1 MALESVK
8 IGILSDTHKKE
19 GRSQKIINHLKA
31 NGAQFLIHAGDI
43 VKVEMLEQLKNSGLK
58 YIAVYGNNDAG
69 LVEYHN
75 QYNLVQEPH
84 HFKLANTTMKLMHLP
99 FYMNADAEIIIFGHT
114 HIAECDFKHK
124 TLFLNPGEACAR
136 DEPVSTCMMLEVTDT
151 TFYVTHY
158 SRPIGSPV
166 FEATLSTFERS
177 GKKI

>member
-1 MALESVK
+1 MK
-8 IGILSDTHKKE
+8 IGIFSDTHKKE
-19 GRSQKIINHLKA
+19 GRSQKIISHLKA
-31 NGAQFLIHAGDI
+31 SGAQFLIHAGDI
-43 VKVEMLEQLKNSGLK
+43 VKVEILEQLKNSGLK

-84 HFKLANTTMKLMHLP
+84 YFKLSNTTMKLMHLP

-136 DEPVSTCMMLEVTDT
+136 DEPVSTCMMLEITDT

-158 SRPIGSPV
+158 SRPIGSPT